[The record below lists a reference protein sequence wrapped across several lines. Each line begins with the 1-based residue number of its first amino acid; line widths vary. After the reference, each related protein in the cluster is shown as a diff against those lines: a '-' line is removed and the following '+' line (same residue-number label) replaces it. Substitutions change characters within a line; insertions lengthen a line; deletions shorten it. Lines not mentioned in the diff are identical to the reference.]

1 MVDLVIEKN
10 VPVPMRD
17 SVLLSA
23 DVFRPSPRGRYPV
36 LLQRTPYGKGQAQIA
51 FNILNPIRAA
61 EAGYV
66 VVIQDTRGRYASEG
80 EFAPFLYES
89 QDGFDTVEWCA
100 AQSWSNGKVG
110 MYGMSYVGATQW
122 LAAIAAPPHLVA
134 IFPAMTAADYH
145 DGWIYQGGALSL
157 AFSTAWTAQ
166 FLAASQLARIGLS
179 LEERRTE
186 EARLMQALER
196 LRKTL
201 SHLPLAEL
209 PLLRRDGLAPYYYDW
224 IVHPDGDQYWQRWST
239 LAHHDRVTVPT
250 FNLGGWYDLFLAG
263 PPRNFA
269 GLRERAATEAART
282 GQRLIMGPW
291 THNLPS
297 IAVAGEMNFGW
308 AATLCVEDLQLRWFD
323 YWLKEID
330 NGIIDEPPVRLYV
343 MGDGWRDEQEWPLAR
358 TQYVPF
364 YLHSGGRANS
374 LEGDGWLSRD
384 PSGSEPTDIFLYN
397 PQNPVP
403 TIGAGGVY
411 DQRPVERRLDVL
423 LYSTLP
429 LPEPIE
435 VTGPVTVILYAS
447 SAALDTDFTAKLV
460 DVAPNGYARN
470 LCEGIMRARYR
481 NSPTRPELLEPEQP
495 YKFTIDLLVTSNL
508 FRAGHQIRLEI
519 SSSNF
524 PRFDRNPNTGEP
536 AGTARRTQPA
546 MQTVYHDTQHPSH
559 ILLPVIPRVG

>member
-1 MVDLVIEKN
+1 
-10 VPVPMRD
+10 
-17 SVLLSA
+17 
-23 DVFRPSPRGRYPV
+23 
-36 LLQRTPYGKGQAQIA
+36 
-51 FNILNPIRAA
+51 
-61 EAGYV
+61 
-66 VVIQDTRGRYASEG
+66 
-80 EFAPFLYES
+80 
-89 QDGFDTVEWCA
+89 
-100 AQSWSNGKVG
+100 
-110 MYGMSYVGATQW
+110 
-122 LAAIAAPPHLVA
+122 
-134 IFPAMTAADYH
+134 
-145 DGWIYQGGALSL
+145 
-157 AFSTAWTAQ
+157 
-166 FLAASQLARIGLS
+166 
-179 LEERRTE
+179 
-186 EARLMQALER
+186 MQALER

-224 IVHPDGDQYWQRWST
+224 IAHPDGDQYWQRWST
-239 LAHHDRVTVPT
+239 LAHHDRVTVPA

-269 GLRERAATEAART
+269 GLRERAATEAARK
-282 GQRLIMGPW
+282 GQHLIMGPW

-297 IAVAGEMNFGW
+297 IAVAGEMSFGW

-330 NGIIDEPPVRLYV
+330 NGIMDEPPVRLYV

-384 PSGSEPTDIFLYN
+384 PAGSEPADIFLYD

-423 LYSTLP
+423 LYSTPP
-429 LPEPIE
+429 LPEPVE

-447 SAALDTDFTAKLV
+447 STALDTDFTAKLV
-460 DVAPNGYARN
+460 EVAPNGYARN
-470 LCEGIMRARYR
+470 LCEGIIRARYR
-481 NSPTRPELLEPEQP
+481 NSPARPELLEPGQP

-524 PRFDRNPNTGEP
+524 PRFDRNPNTGES
-536 AGTARRTQPA
+536 AGTARSTQPA

-559 ILLPVIPRVG
+559 ILLPVIPHAG

>member
-1 MVDLVIEKN
+1 
-10 VPVPMRD
+10 MRD

-122 LAAIAAPPHLVA
+122 LAAIAAPPHLVT
-134 IFPAMTAADYH
+134 IFPSMTAADYH

-166 FLAASQLARIGLS
+166 FLAVSQLARLGLS

-186 EARLMQALER
+186 ETRLMQALER

-224 IVHPDGDQYWQRWST
+224 IAHPDGDQYWQRWST
-239 LAHHDRVTVPT
+239 LAHHDRVTVPA

-374 LEGDGWLSRD
+374 LEGDGWLSRE
-384 PSGSEPTDIFLYN
+384 PSGSEPTHIFLYN

>member
-100 AQSWSNGKVG
+100 AQPWSNGKVG

-122 LAAIAAPPHLVA
+122 LAAIAAPPHLVT
-134 IFPAMTAADYH
+134 IFPSMTAADYH

-166 FLAASQLARIGLS
+166 FLAVSQLARLGLS

-209 PLLRRDGLAPYYYDW
+209 PLLRQDGLAPYYYDW
-224 IVHPDGDQYWQRWST
+224 IAHPDGDQYWQRWST
-239 LAHHDRVTVPT
+239 LAHHDRVAVPA

-559 ILLPVIPRVG
+559 ILLPVIPHAG

>member
-1 MVDLVIEKN
+1 
-10 VPVPMRD
+10 
-17 SVLLSA
+17 
-23 DVFRPSPRGRYPV
+23 
-36 LLQRTPYGKGQAQIA
+36 
-51 FNILNPIRAA
+51 
-61 EAGYV
+61 
-66 VVIQDTRGRYASEG
+66 
-80 EFAPFLYES
+80 
-89 QDGFDTVEWCA
+89 
-100 AQSWSNGKVG
+100 
-110 MYGMSYVGATQW
+110 
-122 LAAIAAPPHLVA
+122 
-134 IFPAMTAADYH
+134 
-145 DGWIYQGGALSL
+145 
-157 AFSTAWTAQ
+157 
-166 FLAASQLARIGLS
+166 
-179 LEERRTE
+179 
-186 EARLMQALER
+186 MQTLER

-209 PLLRRDGLAPYYYDW
+209 PLLRQDGLAPYYYDW
-224 IVHPDGDQYWQRWST
+224 IAHPDGDQYWQRWST
-239 LAHHDRVTVPT
+239 LAHHDRVAVPA

-269 GLRERAATEAART
+269 GLRERAATEAARK

-308 AATLCVEDLQLRWFD
+308 AATLSIEDLQLRWFD

-330 NGIIDEPPVRLYV
+330 NGIMDEPPVRLYV

>member
-1 MVDLVIEKN
+1 
-10 VPVPMRD
+10 MRD

-122 LAAIAAPPHLVA
+122 LAAIAAPPHLVT
-134 IFPAMTAADYH
+134 ICPSMTAADYH

-166 FLAASQLARIGLS
+166 FLAVSQLARLGLS

-224 IVHPDGDQYWQRWST
+224 IAHPDGDQYWQRWST
-239 LAHHDRVTVPT
+239 LAHHDRVTVPA

>member
-1 MVDLVIEKN
+1 
-10 VPVPMRD
+10 MRD

-145 DGWIYQGGALSL
+145 GGWIYQGGALSL

-166 FLAASQLARIGLS
+166 FLAVSQIARLGLS

-224 IVHPDGDQYWQRWST
+224 IAHPDGDQYWQRWST
-239 LAHHDRVTVPT
+239 LAHHDRVTVPA

-435 VTGPVTVILYAS
+435 VTGPATVILYAS

>member
-122 LAAIAAPPHLVA
+122 LAAIAAPPHLVT
-134 IFPAMTAADYH
+134 IFPSMTAADYH

-166 FLAASQLARIGLS
+166 FLAVSQLARLGLS

-224 IVHPDGDQYWQRWST
+224 IAHPDGDQYWQRWST
-239 LAHHDRVTVPT
+239 LAHHDRVTVPA

>member
-145 DGWIYQGGALSL
+145 GGWIYQGGALSL

-166 FLAASQLARIGLS
+166 FLAVSQLARLGLS

-224 IVHPDGDQYWQRWST
+224 IAHPDGDQYWQRWST
-239 LAHHDRVTVPT
+239 LAHHDRVTVPA

-435 VTGPVTVILYAS
+435 VTGPATVILYAS

>member
-1 MVDLVIEKN
+1 
-10 VPVPMRD
+10 MRD

-122 LAAIAAPPHLVA
+122 LAAIAAPPHLVT
-134 IFPAMTAADYH
+134 IFPSMTAADYH

-166 FLAASQLARIGLS
+166 FLAASQLARLGLS

-224 IVHPDGDQYWQRWST
+224 IAHPDGDQYWQRWST
-239 LAHHDRVTVPT
+239 LAHHDRVTVPA

-435 VTGPVTVILYAS
+435 VTGPATVILYAS

-470 LCEGIMRARYR
+470 LSEGIIRARYR
-481 NSPTRPELLEPEQP
+481 NSPTRPELLEPGQP

-508 FRAGHQIRLEI
+508 FQAGHQIRLEI

-559 ILLPVIPRVG
+559 ILLPVIPREGGLRNGTRIPAH

>member
-1 MVDLVIEKN
+1 
-10 VPVPMRD
+10 
-17 SVLLSA
+17 
-23 DVFRPSPRGRYPV
+23 
-36 LLQRTPYGKGQAQIA
+36 
-51 FNILNPIRAA
+51 
-61 EAGYV
+61 
-66 VVIQDTRGRYASEG
+66 
-80 EFAPFLYES
+80 
-89 QDGFDTVEWCA
+89 
-100 AQSWSNGKVG
+100 
-110 MYGMSYVGATQW
+110 
-122 LAAIAAPPHLVA
+122 
-134 IFPAMTAADYH
+134 
-145 DGWIYQGGALSL
+145 
-157 AFSTAWTAQ
+157 
-166 FLAASQLARIGLS
+166 
-179 LEERRTE
+179 
-186 EARLMQALER
+186 
-196 LRKTL
+196 
-201 SHLPLAEL
+201 
-209 PLLRRDGLAPYYYDW
+209 
-224 IVHPDGDQYWQRWST
+224 
-239 LAHHDRVTVPT
+239 
-250 FNLGGWYDLFLAG
+250 
-263 PPRNFA
+263 
-269 GLRERAATEAART
+269 
-282 GQRLIMGPW
+282 MGPW

-308 AATLCVEDLQLRWFD
+308 AATLSIEDLQLRWFD

-330 NGIIDEPPVRLYV
+330 NGLMDEPPVRLYV

-470 LCEGIMRARYR
+470 LCEGIIRARYR
-481 NSPTRPELLEPEQP
+481 NSPARPELLEPGQP

-508 FRAGHQIRLEI
+508 FQAGHQIRLEI

-524 PRFDRNPNTGEP
+524 PRFDRNPNTGES
-536 AGTARRTQPA
+536 AGTARSTQPA

-559 ILLPVIPRVG
+559 LLLPVIPRAG